1 MVDLIWGFL
10 DGSDGNEY
18 ACSAGDPDSVPGSGR
33 SPGEGN
39 GYPLQYSC
47 LKNYGAENHNTEQE
61 AVTKIILKKKKCM
74 KAEWLSKEAL

>member
-47 LKNYGAENHNTEQE
+47 LKNSMGRGTWE
-61 AVTKIILKKKKCM
+61 ATVQGL
-74 KAEWLSKEAL
+74 